1 MIFQKIYDQSIKI
14 DIYQQYVNI
23 LSPYIDKHTNILDVG
38 CGTGKLLSMFQS
50 KTSNVFGI
58 DMDDDM
64 LTYAKQQ
71 HPKLRLIKHDM
82 HEPFPFYADII
93 ILSMDVIHYS
103 ATPLKV
109 LRHAMD
115 ALEEE
120 GIIIFD
126 YFNKSLPDIDET
138 HLHPLTYTWKR
149 TVKDHKILHEVVTP
163 NQTYKFIQYEHV
175 NIDFESFLKQ
185 AHFNVTSQ
193 LSIDSNKNI
202 IFAKR

>member
-1 MIFQKIYDQSIKI
+1 MIFQKIYDHAIKI
-14 DIYQQYVNI
+14 DVYQQYVNI

-58 DMDDDM
+58 DLDEDM

-71 HPKLRLIKHDM
+71 YPKLRLFKHDM

-93 ILSMDVIHYS
+93 ILSMDVIHFS
-103 ATPLKV
+103 STPLKV
-109 LRHAMD
+109 LRHAID
-115 ALEEE
+115 ALDDE

-126 YFNKSLPDIDET
+126 YFNKALSNIVET
-138 HLHPLTYTWKR
+138 HHHPLSYTWKR
-149 TVKDHKILHEVVTP
+149 TINDHKILHEVVTP
-163 NQTYKFIQYEHV
+163 NQTYQFIQYEHL
-175 NIDFESFLKQ
+175 NIDFEVFLKQ
-185 AHFNVTSQ
+185 ENFNTTSL